1 MKIRA
6 QKQVFES
13 ILINLQPFLEKKDAS
28 QITSHIYFKSENGQC
43 IVKATDSEIGLKI
56 KTDHIQVDHEGSFT
70 ANGKKL
76 LDIIRILKDDE
87 IILELF
93 DANLVIKQAH
103 SKFKLPTFDATAFP
117 QFPSEEGK
125 PQISLDSNSLIQ
137 NLKKISPAIDTNNPK
152 FELNGALINIK
163 AEQTDLVGTDTR
175 RLAIATI
182 PADQNS
188 STEALSIIV
197 PKKAIMEIQK
207 LFIDEIVISYDETN
221 LIITNDNYFFYT
233 RLINGKFPDYERII
247 PKSIKHYIV
256 LPKKEMI
263 DAIKMITTIS
273 QEIKMS
279 LMEDKIIFN
288 SMTSDN
294 VEAKTEIE
302 IVTGLNERFEFSY
315 NSRYLLDF
323 LTHIESDTFELGIN
337 EPSLPFVVK
346 NDNFITIIM
355 PIVA

>member
-6 QKQVFES
+6 QKQIIES

-28 QITSHIYFKSENGQC
+28 QITSHILFNTQNGKC
-43 IVKATDSEIGLKI
+43 IVKATDSEIGLQI
-56 KTDHIQVDHEGSFT
+56 ITDNIAIEAEGSFT

-87 IILELF
+87 IILELL
-93 DANLVIKQAH
+93 DSTLIIKQKN
-103 SKFKLPTFDATAFP
+103 SKFKLPTFDPNAYP
-117 QFPSEEGK
+117 QFPSIEDK
-125 PQISLDSNSLIQ
+125 PQISLDSLALIQ

-163 AEQTDLVGTDTR
+163 NDGTDLVGTDTR

-182 PADQNS
+182 PGNNS
-188 STEALSIIV
+188 ETLSLIV
-197 PKKAIMEIQK
+197 PKKAILEIQK
-207 LFIDEIVISYDETN
+207 LFLDQINIYFDETN
-221 LIITNDNYFFYT
+221 LIISNDNYFFYT
-233 RLINGKFPDYERII
+233 RLINGKFPDYQRII
-247 PKSIKHYIV
+247 PASTKHQIV

-273 QEIKMS
+273 QEIKMTLLS
-279 LMEDKIIFN
+279 DAIIFN
-288 SMTSDN
+288 SLSADN

-302 IVTGLNERFEFSY
+302 LHTGLNDKFELSFNSKYILDFISQTNKNEFS
-315 NSRYLLDF
+315 
-323 LTHIESDTFELGIN
+323 IEFN
-337 EPSLPFVVK
+337 EPSLPFIVK
-346 NDNFITIIM
+346 DDNFITIIM